1 MVSPAQP
8 RHGYA
13 TVGNRL
19 VHYVTYGRGPAV
31 VLLHASP
38 GDARTLAPLI
48 GALGDD
54 ICAIALDTP
63 AHGMSDPLATATPSI
78 DDYGAALVDT
88 LSALQLDRVHL
99 YGTHTGAKI
108 GLSAALQAPHRIA
121 SLTLDGVG
129 ISTPAERSDQLARYT
144 PTWPPRADG
153 SHLVQ
158 AWHEVRNMFL
168 FWPWYAEQRE
178 NCLRDAMPP
187 VAELHSAAHGLLLAG
202 DRYPL
207 AYRAAFQFDPTPA
220 LTRVTV
226 PTTIVASPDDPLRAH
241 LARLYPLPASVHVDP
256 STSDL
261 ATIAAVVRA
270 NVAGNSGG
278 QDAEDLRF
286 RSTRR
291 GPRRFITTAL
301 GDVHVST
308 GTQAPADTVVVAPLG
323 ARLDADPGD
332 ATLVIELPG
341 SGRSTLGGGLPLD
354 LTVLADCLTEV
365 CADAGAQPHTVC
377 ASGSSLAAAR
387 ELALQLHVR
396 LETSGLGGRMDTSDL
411 PDLSPRPDGTHLLVA
426 WHLVRDAALAY
437 LGANGRWPGS
447 RGDVPDLEL
456 MQARTIGLTGSWT
469 TLPLIYAACGGDPT
483 TSTADRP
490 GMWDPLARGPR
501 RPGDQE

>member
-13 TVGNRL
+13 SVDNRL
-19 VHYVTYGRGPAV
+19 VHYVTCGRGPAV
-31 VLLHASP
+31 ILLHASP

-63 AHGMSDPLATATPSI
+63 AHGMSDPLAAATPSI

-144 PTWPPRADG
+144 PTWPPRTDG

-158 AWHEVRNMFL
+158 AWHQVRNMFL
-168 FWPWYAEQRE
+168 FWPWYTEQRE
-178 NCLRDAMPP
+178 NCLHDAMPP
-187 VAELHSAAHGLLLAG
+187 VADLHNAAHGLLLAG

-220 LTRVTV
+220 LTCVTV

-241 LARLYPLPASVHVDP
+241 IARLDPLPETVQIDP

-261 ATIAAVVRA
+261 ASRAAVVRA
-270 NVAGNSGG
+270 NVAANSGG
-278 QDAEDLRF
+278 QDVADLRL
-286 RSTRR
+286 RSTPG
-291 GPRRFITTAL
+291 GPRQFITTAL

-308 GTQAPADTVVVAPLG
+308 GTEAPADTVVVAPLG

-332 ATLVIELPG
+332 STLVIELPG
-341 SGRSTLGGGLPLD
+341 SGRSTLGGSLPLD
-354 LTVLADCLTEV
+354 LSVLAECLTEV
-365 CADAGAQPHTVC
+365 CATAGAQPHTVR
-377 ASGSSLAAAR
+377 ASGSSAAAAR
-387 ELALQLHVR
+387 ELAFQLHAR
-396 LETSGLGGRMDTSDL
+396 LETSGLGGRIDPTDL
-411 PDLSPRPDGTHLLVA
+411 PDLSPRPDGTHLLMA
-426 WHLVRDAALAY
+426 WHLVRDAALAH
-437 LGANGRWPGS
+437 LGTHGRWPGS
-447 RGDVPDLEL
+447 RGDMPDLEL
-456 MQARTIGLTGSWT
+456 IQARTISLTGSWM
-469 TLPLIYAACGGDPT
+469 TLPLIYAACAGDAAAT
-483 TSTADRP
+483 AADRP
-490 GMWDPLARGPR
+490 GMWDPLASGSR
-501 RPGDQE
+501 RPAD